1 MVPCICLAFPF
12 RFRVAFGHDRSRA
25 GSPGTY
31 ARKQGISPVNLV
43 LSLRGDG
50 RLELRPSRVF
60 RVLLGMIAAVL
71 GTAIAFSAA
80 AGENTALMPLLLM
93 AASLLASLYEERWIF
108 SADGGIES
116 RHGLLFLKAVRIY
129 PSEEVEK
136 FTLSSF
142 TKGKLR
148 GTDPQA
154 PSFLPSYLVLAVETR
169 GDGDRTIEILRY
181 AKKERLETRAAKIAG
196 FCSKPL
202 LNRIG

>member
-1 MVPCICLAFPF
+1 MVPFICL
-12 RFRVAFGHDRSRA
+12 AFGHDRSRA

-60 RVLLGMIAAVL
+60 RVLLGMIAVVL

-129 PSEEVEK
+129 PSEEVEGK
-136 FTLSSF
+136 TERHRPAGPFLSAKLPCARRRNSRGRRPDDRDSQIRK
-142 TKGKLR
+142 KGEARNQSGEDRRILL
-148 GTDPQA
+148 QA
-154 PSFLPSYLVLAVETR
+154 SPEQ
-169 GDGDRTIEILRY
+169 DR
-181 AKKERLETRAAKIAG
+181 IA
-196 FCSKPL
+196 
-202 LNRIG
+202 